1 MWVFGTEL
9 AACLPP
15 GVWNLEA
22 VPRFWKVCAVPDV
35 HVIMVK
41 SKFHPRTGHLGP
53 QGEYCTFSLTPALD
67 GFGWPTP
74 RPGRFSPG
82 KCTRYTFYRRLGGPQ
97 SRSGVIMTL
106 HFEISQV

>member
-1 MWVFGTEL
+1 
-9 AACLPP
+9 
-15 GVWNLEA
+15 
-22 VPRFWKVCAVPDV
+22 
-35 HVIMVK
+35 MVK

-97 SRSGVIMTL
+97 SRSGV
-106 HFEISQV
+106 